1 MKTFTAAQANELRTA
16 FSKID
21 AIDPDGSP
29 YAAVCKLL
37 DSLSQRD
44 LNMLV
49 RMDIKFVSKLARNRV
64 VCKSVSEICAGF
76 GNK

>member
-1 MKTFTAAQANELRTA
+1 MKTFTAAQANELRDV

-21 AIDPDGSP
+21 GIDPEGP
-29 YAAVCKLL
+29 AYAAVCKLL

-49 RMDIKFVSKLARNRV
+49 RMNIKFVSKLANNRV
-64 VCKSVSEICAGF
+64 VRKSVTEICAGF
-76 GNK
+76 GK